1 VHAATAPLR
10 RNTETYG
17 STMSSSA
24 PPPQPPE
31 VTTEPTASDQE
42 IARLRERVKELEARL
57 APPIEPTTVKDEP
70 QFSSIVLFGADGNL
84 ATKKTFPTLFALW
97 RKKLLPRDIV
107 IIGYAREV
115 MSTEDFRKNFV
126 YKAIYSSAHAQRE
139 RRRFLQRVHY
149 CSGQFD
155 DASHVRERLAP
166 LLAKLEQKQVLG
178 DCASDDE
185 PLQHRGS
192 VQSRMVFASSDDSD
206 EDVPVV
212 VPRQDRRRVRVYYMA
227 VPPFL
232 YSRICRSLA
241 QGGLRSETGRDRF
254 VLEKPFGKCAAS
266 CASLCRELASLL
278 REDEAYRIDHY
289 LGKELV
295 MNVLVLR
302 FGNAI
307 FEAVWSRRFVE
318 RVEICCLEEV
328 DCKGRGGYFDA
339 YGIIRDVTQN
349 HLAQLLAL
357 VAMEQPLSLKA
368 DDVRREKVRALRA
381 CKVLDPCD
389 VIRGQYDGYADD
401 ASITNK
407 KTTTETFAACKLF
420 VDTPRWAGVP
430 FILTAGKAL
439 QEKKVEVRI
448 VFREAPCQVP
458 ELRGACRNELVVRV
472 QPDERVYWRVAN
484 KVPGLEELQVE
495 PRRMNLM
502 YTHTEVK
509 DMPDAYERL
518 VLEVLRG
525 DATNFVSVDELDASW
540 AVFSPAL
547 LKLEGTKPERYA
559 YGSMGPSLERLYGSP
574 KKDRVSIVGGSDR

>member
-1 VHAATAPLR
+1 M
-10 RNTETYG
+10 
-17 STMSSSA
+17 SSSSA
-24 PPPQPPE
+24 PPPE

-57 APPIEPTTVKDEP
+57 APPESTLDVKDEP

-107 IIGYAREV
+107 IVGYAREV
-115 MSTEDFRKNFV
+115 MTTEEFRKNIV

-166 LLAKLEQKQVLG
+166 LLCKLEQKQILG

-206 EDVPVV
+206 EDVPVPV

-232 YSRICRSLA
+232 YSRICRSLQA
-241 QGGLRSETGRDRF
+241 GGMRSQTGRDRF

-328 DCKGRGGYFDA
+328 DCRGRGGYFDA

-381 CKVLDPCD
+381 CKVLDSRD

-401 ASITNK
+401 ASIKNK

-525 DATNFVSVDELDASW
+525 DATNFVSVEELDASW

-547 LKLEGTKPERYA
+547 LALEGTKPERYA
-559 YGSMGPSLERLYGSP
+559 YGSTGPSLERLYGSP
-574 KKDRVSIVGGSDR
+574 KKDRVVSMGGSDR

>member
-1 VHAATAPLR
+1 
-10 RNTETYG
+10 
-17 STMSSSA
+17 MSSSSAARNAA
-24 PPPQPPE
+24 PPPPE
-31 VTTEPTASDQE
+31 VTTEPTESDKE

-57 APPIEPTTVKDEP
+57 APPLEPTTVKDEP

-115 MSTEDFRKNFV
+115 MSTEEFRKNIV

-166 LLAKLEQKQVLG
+166 LLAKLEQKQILG

-185 PLQHRGS
+185 PLHKH

-206 EDVPVV
+206 EDVPVPV

-232 YSRICRSLA
+232 YSRICRSLQA
-241 QGGLRSETGRDRF
+241 GGLRREAGRDRF
-254 VLEKPFGKCAAS
+254 VLEKPFGKCAES
-266 CASLCRELASLL
+266 CASLCKELSALL

-381 CKVLDPCD
+381 CKVLDSRD

-401 ASITNK
+401 SSITNK

-559 YGSMGPSLERLYGSP
+559 YGSAGPSLERLYGSP

>member
-1 VHAATAPLR
+1 
-10 RNTETYG
+10 
-17 STMSSSA
+17 MSSSSSSAARNAA
-24 PPPQPPE
+24 PPPPE

-57 APPIEPTTVKDEP
+57 APPESTLDVKDEP

-107 IIGYAREV
+107 IIGYARAA
-115 MSTEDFRKNFV
+115 MTTEEFRKNIV

-155 DASHVRERLAP
+155 DATHVRERLAP
-166 LLAKLEQKQVLG
+166 LLCKLEAKQILG

-206 EDVPVV
+206 EDVPVPV

-254 VLEKPFGKCAAS
+254 VLEKPFGRDAAS

-381 CKVLDPCD
+381 CKVLDSRD

-401 ASITNK
+401 ASIKNK

-420 VDTPRWAGVP
+420 VDT
-430 FILTAGKAL
+430 
-439 QEKKVEVRI
+439 
-448 VFREAPCQVP
+448 
-458 ELRGACRNELVVRV
+458 
-472 QPDERVYWRVAN
+472 
-484 KVPGLEELQVE
+484 
-495 PRRMNLM
+495 
-502 YTHTEVK
+502 
-509 DMPDAYERL
+509 
-518 VLEVLRG
+518 
-525 DATNFVSVDELDASW
+525 
-540 AVFSPAL
+540 
-547 LKLEGTKPERYA
+547 
-559 YGSMGPSLERLYGSP
+559 
-574 KKDRVSIVGGSDR
+574 

>member
-1 VHAATAPLR
+1 
-10 RNTETYG
+10 
-17 STMSSSA
+17 MSSSSSSAARNAAA
-24 PPPQPPE
+24 PPPE

-57 APPIEPTTVKDEP
+57 APPEALAASNDEP

-166 LLAKLEQKQVLG
+166 LLNKLEAKQILG

-185 PLQHRGS
+185 PLHKH

-206 EDVPVV
+206 DDVPVPV

-232 YSRICRSLA
+232 YSRICRSLQA
-241 QGGLRSETGRDRF
+241 GGMRRETGRDRF
-254 VLEKPFGKCAAS
+254 VLEKPFGRDAAS

-381 CKVLDPCD
+381 CKVLDSRD

-401 ASITNK
+401 ASIKNK

-420 VDTPRWAGVP
+420 VDTHR
-430 FILTAGKAL
+430 TASLSIEPYA
-439 QEKKVEVRI
+439 I
-448 VFREAPCQVP
+448 DAT
-458 ELRGACRNELVVRV
+458 
-472 QPDERVYWRVAN
+472 RVYQTRSWV
-484 KVPGLEELQVE
+484 
-495 PRRMNLM
+495 
-502 YTHTEVK
+502 
-509 DMPDAYERL
+509 
-518 VLEVLRG
+518 VLYSILSEFGRDSREMLRAG
-525 DATNFVSVDELDASW
+525 HEF
-540 AVFSPAL
+540 P
-547 LKLEGTKPERYA
+547 
-559 YGSMGPSLERLYGSP
+559 
-574 KKDRVSIVGGSDR
+574 VGGRRAGEGVFWVVKFPFVGGGVLPGRLGHPGGRLSRAPPDGYFEGCEEAGRNF

>member
-1 VHAATAPLR
+1 M
-10 RNTETYG
+10 
-17 STMSSSA
+17 SSSSA
-24 PPPQPPE
+24 PPPE

-57 APPIEPTTVKDEP
+57 APPESTLDVKDEP

-107 IIGYAREV
+107 IVGYAREV
-115 MSTEDFRKNFV
+115 MTTEEFRKNIV

-166 LLAKLEQKQVLG
+166 LLCKLEQKQILG

-206 EDVPVV
+206 EDVPVPV

-232 YSRICRSLA
+232 YSRICRSLQA
-241 QGGLRSETGRDRF
+241 GGMRSQTGRDRF

-328 DCKGRGGYFDA
+328 DCRGRGGYFDA

-381 CKVLDPCD
+381 CKVLDSRD
-389 VIRGQYDGYADD
+389 VVRGQYDGYADD
-401 ASITNK
+401 SSITNK

-525 DATNFVSVDELDASW
+525 DATNFVSVEELDASW

-547 LKLEGTKPERYA
+547 LALEGTKPERYA
-559 YGSMGPSLERLYGSP
+559 YGSTGPSLERLYGSP
-574 KKDRVSIVGGSDR
+574 KKDRVVSMGGSDR

>member
-1 VHAATAPLR
+1 M
-10 RNTETYG
+10 
-17 STMSSSA
+17 SSSSA
-24 PPPQPPE
+24 PPPE

-57 APPIEPTTVKDEP
+57 APPESTLDVKDEP

-107 IIGYAREV
+107 IVGYAREV
-115 MSTEDFRKNFV
+115 MTTEEFRKNIV

-166 LLAKLEQKQVLG
+166 LLCKLEQKQILG

-206 EDVPVV
+206 EDVPVPV

-232 YSRICRSLA
+232 YSRICRSLQA
-241 QGGLRSETGRDRF
+241 GGMRSEAGRDRF

-381 CKVLDPCD
+381 CKVLDSRD

-401 ASITNK
+401 SSITNK

-502 YTHTEVK
+502 YTHTEVQG
-509 DMPDAYERL
+509 MPDAYERL

-547 LKLEGTKPERYA
+547 LALEGTKPERYA
-559 YGSMGPSLERLYGSP
+559 YGSAGPSLERLYGSP

>member
-1 VHAATAPLR
+1 
-10 RNTETYG
+10 
-17 STMSSSA
+17 MSSSA

-31 VTTEPTASDQE
+31 ITTEPTETDKE

-57 APPIEPTTVKDEP
+57 APPDSITTVKDEP

-115 MSTEDFRKNFV
+115 MSTEEFRKNIV

-155 DASHVRERLAP
+155 DATHVRERLAP
-166 LLAKLEQKQVLG
+166 LLCKLEAKQVLG

-185 PLQHRGS
+185 PLHKH

-206 EDVPVV
+206 EDVPVPV
-212 VPRQDRRRVRVYYMA
+212 IPRQDRRRVRVYYMA

-254 VLEKPFGKCAAS
+254 VLEKPFGKCAQS

-381 CKVLDPCD
+381 CKVLDSRD

-401 ASITNK
+401 SSITNK
-407 KTTTETFAACKLF
+407 KTTTETFAACRLF

-484 KVPGLEELQVE
+484 KVPGLEDLQVE

-547 LKLEGTKPERYA
+547 LALEGTRPERYA
-559 YGSMGPSLERLYGSP
+559 YGSTGPSLERLYGSP

>member
-1 VHAATAPLR
+1 MHAATAPLR

-107 IIGYAREV
+107 IIGYARAA
-115 MSTEDFRKNFV
+115 MNTEEFRKNIV

-155 DASHVRERLAP
+155 DAKHVRERLAP
-166 LLAKLEQKQVLG
+166 LLSKLEAKQVLG

-185 PLQHRGS
+185 PLHKH

-206 EDVPVV
+206 EDVPVPV

-232 YSRICRSLA
+232 YARICRSLQ
-241 QGGLRSETGRDRF
+241 QGGLRSQPGRDRF
-254 VLEKPFGKCAAS
+254 VLEKPFGRDAQS

-339 YGIIRDVTQN
+339 YGIMRDVTQN

-381 CKVLDPCD
+381 CKVLDSRD

-401 ASITNK
+401 SSITNK

-509 DMPDAYERL
+509 GMPDAYERL

-525 DATNFVSVDELDASW
+525 DATNFVSVEELDASW

-547 LKLEGTKPERYA
+547 LALEGTKPERYA
-559 YGSMGPSLERLYGSP
+559 YGGAGPSLERLYGSP
-574 KKDRVSIVGGSDR
+574 KKDRVSVVGGSDR

>member
-1 VHAATAPLR
+1 
-10 RNTETYG
+10 
-17 STMSSSA
+17 MSSSSSSAARNAA
-24 PPPQPPE
+24 PPPPE

-57 APPIEPTTVKDEP
+57 APPESTLDVKDEP

-107 IIGYAREV
+107 IVGYAREV
-115 MSTEDFRKNFV
+115 MSTEEFRKNIV

-139 RRRFLQRVHY
+139 RRMFLQRVHY

-155 DASHVRERLAP
+155 DATHVRERLAP
-166 LLAKLEQKQVLG
+166 LLAKLENKQVLG

-206 EDVPVV
+206 EDVPVPV
-212 VPRQDRRRVRVYYMA
+212 IPRQDRRRVRVYYMA

-232 YSRICRSLA
+232 YARICRSLA
-241 QGGLRSETGRDRF
+241 QGGMRSETGRDRF

-381 CKVLDPCD
+381 CKVLDSRD

-547 LKLEGTKPERYA
+547 LALEGTKPERYA
-559 YGSMGPSLERLYGSP
+559 YGGAGPSLERLYGSP
-574 KKDRVSIVGGSDR
+574 KKDRVVSMGGSDR

>member
-1 VHAATAPLR
+1 M
-10 RNTETYG
+10 
-17 STMSSSA
+17 STSSST
-24 PPPQPPE
+24 PPPPPE
-31 VTTEPTASDQE
+31 ITTEPTASDQE

-57 APPIEPTTVKDEP
+57 APPDTITTVKDEP

-115 MSTEDFRKNFV
+115 MDTESFRKNIV

-155 DASHVRERLAP
+155 DATHVRERLAP
-166 LLAKLEQKQVLG
+166 LLCKLEQKQILG

-185 PLQHRGS
+185 PLHKH

-206 EDVPVV
+206 EDVPVPV

-232 YSRICRSLA
+232 YSRICRSLQA
-241 QGGLRSETGRDRF
+241 GGMRSESGRDRF
-254 VLEKPFGKCAAS
+254 VLEKPFGKCAQS

-381 CKVLDPCD
+381 CKVLDSRD

-401 ASITNK
+401 SSIVNK

-547 LKLEGTKPERYA
+547 LALEGTKPERYA
-559 YGSMGPSLERLYGSP
+559 YGSAGPSLERLYGSP
-574 KKDRVSIVGGSDR
+574 KIDRVSIVGGSDR